1 MPPAGTAN
9 ARRARSGRSSEI
21 ALSKDWVDIVG
32 NLGSGEGLIRLQ
44 LMEKLMEK
52 LMDGGEV
59 KPGLEAIGL
68 RVGGACY
75 LYITADIPTRYLYL

>member
-1 MPPAGTAN
+1 VPPAGTAN

-32 NLGSGEGLIRLQ
+32 NSGSGEGLIRLQ
-44 LMEKLMEK
+44 LMEKP
-52 LMDGGEV
+52 MDGGEV

-75 LYITADIPTRYLYL
+75 LYITADIPTQYLYL

>member
-44 LMEKLMEK
+44 LMEKLM
-52 LMDGGEV
+52 DGGEV
-59 KPGLEAIGL
+59 KPRLEAIGL

>member
-1 MPPAGTAN
+1 MRDVHGVEEAV
-9 ARRARSGRSSEI
+9 RSP
-21 ALSKDWVDIVG
+21 LSKDWVDIVG

-44 LMEKLMEK
+44 LMEK

>member
-1 MPPAGTAN
+1 VLPAGTAN

-32 NLGSGEGLIRLQ
+32 NLGPGEGLIRL
-44 LMEKLMEK
+44 ELMEK

-59 KPGLEAIGL
+59 KPGLEAIGM
-68 RVGGACY
+68 RVGGAYY
-75 LYITADIPTRYLYL
+75 LYITADIPTQYLYL

>member
-21 ALSKDWVDIVG
+21 AVSKDWVDIVG

-44 LMEKLMEK
+44 LMEK

-75 LYITADIPTRYLYL
+75 LYITADIPTQYLYL